1 MQPVSV
7 RIRSGKQFRYGNQ
20 LWNWGTQSVYAI
32 RIHSPGTQ
40 SEDTV
45 RIRNPYTQSVYTIRI
60 HNPGAG
66 LPDSLPGLK
75 KAVFPVHL
83 LIIRVDL

>member
-45 RIRNPYTQSVYTIRI
+45 RIRNP
-60 HNPGAG
+60 GAG
-66 LPDSLPGLK
+66 LPDASPCLK

>member
-20 LWNWGTQSVYAI
+20 LWNPGTQSVYAI

-40 SEDTV
+40 SEYAV
-45 RIRNPYTQSVYTIRI
+45 RITIRI